1 MKNRLRLA
9 AVAMT
14 AGLHLLIGSADAASL
29 RVVVDAAPPGN
40 LPLEI
45 SGELAAILATG
56 DDASA
61 TNLQFTVSGPRRHCV
76 SQTLAGTHGT
86 SRLLWRSQG
95 AGKYEITAR
104 PATDSPV
111 EPGKDDAPMAR
122 IDRDTIHIN
131 NGVFSVAHTPGLA
144 SGFPT
149 AITVAGAKA
158 PLPIDYADR
167 LYQTDVGQFSLA
179 TNPKPVVRLV
189 ANGPLF
195 AVVEVSGGYYRTEA
209 GQLVQHESQP
219 LARYRFTYFRNSPFV
234 QVNIAVSQNRE
245 FAWKELHVL
254 ELRAQT
260 SSLTPPADEAPSP
273 ALPLAKSWAGSEPSA
288 EGMVSHTNRTWQFSR
303 WAALYFDNGV
313 VAVMNPHATSDGSK
327 QARVHDG
334 TNLLYVMGPW
344 VGFASPRIEFDRYL
358 YIGPRNVPRQALD
371 ELAAQVDR
379 QQPLHAES
387 PELEAQ
393 ARSLR
398 KALNTALPGLGNR
411 TPRAAQLWRLNHAIA
426 DLHSLHNVAAAR
438 NVITQLPPK
447 RTLPRETP
455 PAVELISLGDGRDSV
470 VTDQLLLTL
479 DTKGRLTSLYQALTD
494 AELLSRPCSMFRFTA
509 RNPLGVE
516 AALTAHETERAS
528 AEFSNGELRLRYT
541 GTFFGAIPAHV
552 DLVLRPDGPSIYWRA
567 EAAVDGE
574 GAAAWRLDF
583 PVLDGVGRLEGDDGN
598 DAVLVPDGWGRWLP
612 RPSVAHYQSRYPG
625 GGATMQFVG
634 YTRGET
640 TLGVIARDGRCFTKD
655 FVALGNDEQR
665 TVSLEARHYPG
676 DMGFTR
682 GCNWPYEVETVA
694 LAGDWFA
701 LAEHYR
707 AWATRQAWCEGGKNR
722 RRQDSPDWFRKL
734 VWWHEDGTRDGAKLT
749 DTFDH
754 LRKTVPFPLA
764 FHWYNWHS
772 IPFDNFYPDYFP
784 VNDYVPAV
792 RAKMRE
798 WGVRVMPY
806 INGHLWDTQA
816 KSYADEG
823 AVRWAMKKFD
833 GSLYIE
839 HWNKHDHSTACPFTD
854 AWRDKMVRVTDRL
867 FRDVGVDAVYLD
879 QIGAAQAQLC
889 YDGSHGHARGGGD
902 HYVAGY
908 WKLLQAVRANARSLN
923 PDAALTTEDTA
934 EPYIRYLDGMLM
946 CNRALPDSIPF
957 FPAVYHDYVAL
968 FGLYIY
974 GPEIKAGVTF
984 RSKEAM
990 LFQFGGQLGWNG
1002 TNWADTPEHREK
1014 FAWLAKLAAFRQ
1026 AGLDWLGYGDMLR
1039 PPRVTMTR
1047 NGAPV
1052 PRIAQLWTR
1061 YKSEVATEQPAVT
1074 ASAWQASDG
1083 RVAIFVIN
1091 VSDKPLNVS
1100 AQLPAEAKGKKMKE
1114 LDSTGKECG
1123 GADIYNR
1130 QLRLELAPQSVRMFV
1145 AM

>member
-1 MKNRLRLA
+1 MKNRFWLM
-9 AVAMT
+9 AVAMA
-14 AGLHLLIGSADAASL
+14 AGLHLLPGSADAASL
-29 RVVVDAAPPGN
+29 RVVVDTVPPGG
-40 LPLEI
+40 LPVEI
-45 SGELAAILATG
+45 SGELVAALAPG
-56 DDASA
+56 DATSA
-61 TNLQFTVSGPRRHCV
+61 TNLQFIVSGPRRRCV
-76 SQTLAGTHGT
+76 SQALAGANGAC
-86 SRLLWRSQG
+86 RLLWRSQG

-104 PATDSPV
+104 PATD
-111 EPGKDDAPMAR
+111 EPSEAGKDEVPIAR
-122 IDRDTIHIN
+122 VERDTIRIN
-131 NGVFSVAHTPGLA
+131 NGVFSAAHTPALTG
-144 SGFPT
+144 GFPT
-149 AITVAGAKA
+149 AITVAGAKT

-167 LYQTDVGQFSLA
+167 LYQADVGQFSLA
-179 TNPKPVVRLV
+179 ANPKPAVRLV

-195 AVVEVSGGYYRTEA
+195 AAVEVSGGYYRTEA

-219 LARYRFTYFRNSPFV
+219 VARYRFTYFRNSPFV
-234 QVNIAVSQNRE
+234 QVNTVVSQNRA
-245 FAWKELHVL
+245 FGWKELHVL
-254 ELRAQT
+254 ELRAQAA
-260 SSLTPPADEAPSP
+260 SLAAPADDSP
-273 ALPLAKSWAGSEPSA
+273 AVPLAKSWAGGEPSA
-288 EGMVSHTNRTWQFSR
+288 ESMVSRTNSTWQFSR

-313 VAVMNPHATSDGSK
+313 IAVVNPHAMSDGSK
-327 QARVHDG
+327 QARIHDG
-334 TNLLYVMGPW
+334 ANLLYVMGPW
-344 VGFASPRIEFDRYL
+344 VEFAAPRVEFDRYL

-371 ELAAQVDR
+371 DLGGQLDR
-379 QQPLHAES
+379 QPPPRVES
-387 PELEAQ
+387 PELETQ

-398 KALNTALPGLGNR
+398 KALASALPGFGNR
-411 TPRAAQLWRLNHAIA
+411 TPRAAQLWRLNHALA
-426 DLHSLHNVAAAR
+426 DLRSLRNVAAAR
-438 NVITQLPPK
+438 VVITQPPPK

-455 PAVELISLGDGRDSV
+455 PPVEVISLGDGRDAV
-470 VTDQLLLTL
+470 VTDQLLVAL
-479 DTKGRLTSLYQALTD
+479 DAKGRLTSFYQTLTD
-494 AELLSRPCSMFRFTA
+494 TELLSRPCSMFRFVA

-516 AALTAHETERAS
+516 AMLTAHETERAS

-541 GTFFGAIPAHV
+541 GSFFGTIPAHV
-552 DLVLRPDGPSIYWRA
+552 DLVLRPDGPSLHWRA

-583 PVLDGVGRLEGDDGN
+583 PVLDGVGRLDDDDGG
-598 DAVLVPDGWGRWLP
+598 DAVIVPDGWGRWLP
-612 RPSVAHYQSRYPG
+612 RPSSARYQSRYPG

-634 YTRGET
+634 YARGET
-640 TLGVIARDGRCFTKD
+640 TLGVIARDGRCFAKD
-655 FVALGNDEQR
+655 FVALGNEETR
-665 TVSLEARHYPG
+665 TVSLEVRHYPG

-722 RRQDSPDWFRKL
+722 RRPDSPDWFRKL
-734 VWWHEDGTRDGAKLT
+734 VWWHSDGARDGSSLT
-749 DTFDH
+749 NTFEH
-754 LRKTVPFPLA
+754 LRKAVPFPMA

-816 KSYADEG
+816 KSYAEEG

-833 GSLYIE
+833 GSIYTE
-839 HWNKHDHSTACPFTD
+839 HYNKHDHSTACPFTD

-879 QIGAAQAQLC
+879 QIGAAAALLC

-923 PDAALTTEDTA
+923 PHAALTTEDTA
-934 EPYIRYLDGMLM
+934 EPFIRYLDGMLM
-946 CNRALPDSIPF
+946 CNKALPDSIPF

-968 FGLYIY
+968 FGLYIFE
-974 GPEIKAGVTF
+974 PEIKAGVTF

-1002 TNWADTPEHREK
+1002 TNWSDKPEHREK
-1014 FAWLAKLAAFRQ
+1014 FAWLTKLAAFRQ
-1026 AGLDWLGYGDMLR
+1026 AALDWLGYGDMLR
-1039 PPRVTMTR
+1039 PPRVTMMR

-1052 PRIAQLWTR
+1052 PRIAERWTIHKR
-1061 YKSEVATEQPAVT
+1061 EVATEQPAVT
-1074 ASAWQASDG
+1074 ASAWQSSDG
-1083 RVAIFVIN
+1083 RVAVFVVN
-1091 VSDKPLNVS
+1091 VSDKPLNVGV
-1100 AQLPAEAKGKKMKE
+1100 QLPAEAKGKKIKE
-1114 LDSTGKECG
+1114 MDSTGKECG
-1123 GADIYNR
+1123 GADIFNR
-1130 QLRLELAPQSVRMFV
+1130 QLRLDLAPMSVRMFV

>member
-1 MKNRLRLA
+1 MKNRLRLT
-9 AVAMT
+9 AVVIA
-14 AGLHLLIGSADAASL
+14 AGLHLLIGSTSAASL
-29 RVVVDAAPPGN
+29 RVVVDAMPPGG
-40 LPLEI
+40 LPVEI
-45 SGELAAILATG
+45 SGELVAALTNG
-56 DDASA
+56 DAASA
-61 TNLQFTVSGPRRHCV
+61 TNLQFIVSGPRRRCV
-76 SQTLAGTHGT
+76 SQALAGTRAESH
-86 SRLLWRSQG
+86 LLWKPLG

-104 PATDSPV
+104 PATDEPS
-111 EPGKDDAPMAR
+111 EPGKGEAPIAR
-122 IDRDTIHIN
+122 VERDTIHIN
-131 NGVFSVAHTPGLA
+131 NGVFSAAHAPNLVG
-144 SGFPT
+144 GFPA
-149 AITVAGAKA
+149 AIVVAGAKT

-167 LYQTDVGQFSLA
+167 LYQQDVGQFSFA
-179 TNPKPVVRLV
+179 TNPKPAVRLV

-195 AVVEVSGGYYRTEA
+195 ATVEVSGGYYRTEA
-209 GQLVQHESQP
+209 GQFVQHESQP
-219 LARYRFTYFRNSPFV
+219 VARYRFTYFRNSPFV
-234 QVNIAVSQNRE
+234 QVNAVVSQARA
-245 FAWKELHVL
+245 FGWKELHVL
-254 ELRAQT
+254 ELRARPE
-260 SSLTPPADEAPSP
+260 SLMPPADEAPS
-273 ALPLAKSWAGSEPSA
+273 AAMPLAKSWAGGEPSA

-327 QARVHDG
+327 QARIHDG

-344 VGFASPRIEFDRYL
+344 VEFTGPQVEFDRYL

-371 ELAAQVDR
+371 DLASQVDCWK
-379 QQPLHAES
+379 PLRVES
-387 PELEAQ
+387 PELETQ
-393 ARSLR
+393 AHSLR
-398 KALNTALPGLGNR
+398 KAVATALPGLGNR
-411 TPRAAQLWRLNHAIA
+411 TPRAVQLWRLNHALA
-426 DLHSLHNVAAAR
+426 DLHSLQRVAAAR
-438 NVITQLPPK
+438 SVLAQPPLK

-455 PAVELISLGDGRDSV
+455 PAVELISLGDGRDAV
-470 VTDQLLLTL
+470 VTDQLLLVL
-479 DTKGRLTSLYQALTD
+479 DTKGRLTSFYQALTD
-494 AELLSRPCSMFRFTA
+494 TELLSRPCSMFRFIA

-516 AALTAHETERAS
+516 ATLTANETERAS
-528 AEFSNGELRLRYT
+528 ADFSNGELRLRYT
-541 GTFFGAIPAHV
+541 GSFFGTIPAHV
-552 DLVLRPDGPSIYWRA
+552 DLVLRPDGPSIHWRA
-567 EAAVDGE
+567 EAAVDGD

-583 PVLDGVGRLEGDDGN
+583 PVLDGVGRLEGDDGE
-598 DAVLVPDGWGRWLP
+598 DAVIVPDGWGRLLP
-612 RPSVAHYQSRYPG
+612 RPSVARYQSRYPG
-625 GGATMQFVG
+625 GGATMQCVG
-634 YTRGET
+634 YARGET
-640 TLGVIARDGRCFTKD
+640 TLGVIARDGRCFVKD
-655 FVALGNDEQR
+655 LVALGNEETR

-707 AWATRQAWCEGGKNR
+707 TWATRQAWCEGGKNR
-722 RRQDSPDWFRKL
+722 RRPDSPDWFRKL
-734 VWWHEDGTRDGAKLT
+734 VWWHHDGVRDGAKLT
-749 DTFDH
+749 DTFDR
-754 LRKTVPFPLA
+754 LRKAVPFPMA

-816 KSYADEG
+816 KSYTEEG

-854 AWRDKMVRVTDRL
+854 AWRDKMVHVTDRL

-879 QIGAAQAQLC
+879 QIGAAAAQLC

-908 WKLLQAVRANARSLN
+908 WKVLQAVRANARSLN
-923 PDAALTTEDTA
+923 PNAALTTEDTA

-957 FPAVYHDYVAL
+957 FPAVYHDYVAQ

-974 GPEIKAGVTF
+974 EPEIKAGVTF

-1002 TNWADTPEHREK
+1002 TNWSDAPEHREK
-1014 FAWLAKLAAFRQ
+1014 FVWLAKLAAFRQ

-1039 PPRVTMTR
+1039 PPRVTMMR

-1052 PRIAQLWTR
+1052 PWIVERWTR
-1061 YKSEVATEQPAVT
+1061 CKSEIATEQPAVT

-1083 RVAIFVIN
+1083 RVAVFVIN
-1091 VSDKPLNVS
+1091 VSDKPLNVGV
-1100 AQLPAEAKGKKMKE
+1100 QWPPEAKGRKIREM
-1114 LDSTGKECG
+1114 DSSGKETG
-1123 GADIYNR
+1123 NADIFNR
-1130 QLRLELAPQSVRMFV
+1130 HLRLDLAPQSVRMFV

>member
-1 MKNRLRLA
+1 MKNRLSLTV
-9 AVAMT
+9 VAMV

-29 RVVVDAAPPGN
+29 RVVVDAAPPGG
-40 LPLEI
+40 LPVEI
-45 SGELAAILATG
+45 SGELAAMLASG
-56 DDASA
+56 DAAPA
-61 TNLQFTVSGPRRHCV
+61 TNLQFIVSGPKRRCV
-76 SQTLAGTHGT
+76 SQSLAGTNGT
-86 SRLLWRSQG
+86 SRLLWQPQG
-95 AGKYEITAR
+95 AGKYEITAK
-104 PATDSPV
+104 PATD
-111 EPGKDDAPMAR
+111 EPAKGDAPIAR
-122 IDRDTIHIN
+122 VERDTIHIN
-131 NGVFSVAHTPGLA
+131 NGVFRAAHTPGLA
-144 SGFPT
+144 GGFPT

-158 PLPIDYADR
+158 ALPIDYADR
-167 LYQTDVGQFSLA
+167 LYQADVGQFSLA
-179 TNPKPVVRLV
+179 INPKPALRLI
-189 ANGPLF
+189 ANGSVF
-195 AVVEVSGGYYRTEA
+195 ATIEVSSGFYRAEA
-209 GQLVQHESQP
+209 GQLVQHESLP

-234 QVNIAVSQNRE
+234 QVNVVVSQSRE
-245 FAWKELHVL
+245 FGWKELHIL
-254 ELRAQT
+254 ELRAPAA
-260 SSLTPPADEAPSP
+260 SIAPPADEALADATPR
-273 ALPLAKSWAGSEPSA
+273 AKSWAGGEPST
-288 EGMVSHTNRTWQFSR
+288 ESMLVRNNQTLQFNR

-313 VAVMNPHATSDGSK
+313 IAVMNPHATSNGSK
-327 QARVHDG
+327 QARIHDG
-334 TNLLYVMGPW
+334 ANLLYVMGPW
-344 VGFASPRIEFDRYL
+344 VEFAAPRVEFDRYL
-358 YIGPRNVPRQALD
+358 YIGARNVPRQALD
-371 ELAAQVDR
+371 ELAAQMDR
-379 QQPLHAES
+379 QGPLRVES
-387 PELEAQ
+387 PELETQ

-398 KALNTALPGLGNR
+398 KALTTALPGLGNR
-411 TPRAAQLWRLNHAIA
+411 TPRAVQFWRLNHALA
-426 DLHSLHNVAAAR
+426 DLHSLHNVSAAR
-438 NVITQLPPK
+438 SVIAQPPPK

-455 PAVELISLGDGRDSV
+455 PAVEVISLGDGRDAV
-470 VTDQLLLTL
+470 VTDQLLLAL
-479 DTKGRLTSLYQALTD
+479 DTKGRLASLYQALSDT
-494 AELLSRPCSMFRFTA
+494 ELLSRPCSMFRFTA

-516 AALTAHETERAS
+516 ATLTANETERAS
-528 AEFSNGELRLRYT
+528 ADFSNGELRLRYT
-541 GTFFGAIPAHV
+541 GSFYGTIPAHV
-552 DLVLRPDGPSIYWRA
+552 DLVLRLDGPSIHWRA
-567 EAAVDGE
+567 EAAVDGD

-583 PVLDGVGRLEGDDGN
+583 PVLDGVGRLEGDDGE
-598 DAVLVPDGWGRWLP
+598 DAVIVPDGWGRLLP
-612 RPSVAHYQSRYPG
+612 RPSVARYQGRYPG

-634 YTRGET
+634 YARGET

-655 FVALGNDEQR
+655 FVALGNEETR

-707 AWATRQAWCEGGKNR
+707 TWATRQAWCEGGKNR
-722 RRQDSPDWFRKL
+722 RRPDSPDWFRKL
-734 VWWHEDGTRDGAKLT
+734 VWWHHDGARDGASLT
-749 DTFDH
+749 NTFEH
-754 LRKTVPFPLA
+754 LRKAVPQSLA

-792 RAKMRE
+792 RAKLRE

-816 KSYADEG
+816 KSYAEEG
-823 AVRWAMKKFD
+823 AVRWAMKKAD

-923 PDAALTTEDTA
+923 PHAALTTEDTA

-946 CNRALPDSIPF
+946 CNRALPDSIPL
-957 FPAVYHDYVAL
+957 FPSVYHDYVAL
-968 FGLYIY
+968 FGLYIHE
-974 GPEIKAGVTF
+974 PEIKAGVTF

-1002 TNWADTPEHREK
+1002 TNWSDKPEHREK

-1026 AGLDWLGYGDMLR
+1026 AALDWLGYGDMLR
-1039 PPRVTMTR
+1039 PPRVTMMR

-1052 PRIAQLWTR
+1052 PRIGQRWIVHKR
-1061 YKSEVATEQPAVT
+1061 EVATEQPAVT

-1083 RVAIFVIN
+1083 RVAVFIIN
-1091 VSDKPLNVS
+1091 VSDKPLNVGV
-1100 AQLPAEAKGKKMKE
+1100 QLPPEAKGRKIKE
-1114 LDSTGKECG
+1114 MDSTGQEVG
-1123 GADIYNR
+1123 SADIFNR
-1130 QLRLELAPQSVRMFV
+1130 QLRLDLAPMSVRMFV